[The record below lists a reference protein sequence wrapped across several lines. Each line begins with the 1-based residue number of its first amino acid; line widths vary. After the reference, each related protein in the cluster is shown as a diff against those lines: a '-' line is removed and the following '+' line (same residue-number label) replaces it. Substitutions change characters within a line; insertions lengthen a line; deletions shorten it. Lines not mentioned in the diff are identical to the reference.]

1 MTKLIVFFANMR
13 KEITLE
19 VLDYGTLLVR
29 VLIAGWGTLSYGGP
43 LSEVLMEVAVPVW
56 NQQRCVRRYTQP
68 IMETNL
74 CAGAYEGGKDSCQV
88 RSSLRVHYHIH
99 TLC

>member
-1 MTKLIVFFANMR
+1 MR
-13 KEITLE
+13 REIALV
-19 VLDYGTLLVR
+19 VLDYVTLLVH

-43 LSEVLMEVAVPVW
+43 VSAVLMEVAVPVW

-68 IMETNL
+68 IIETNL

-88 RSSLRVHYHIH
+88 RSSLYYCIHIV
-99 TLC
+99 C